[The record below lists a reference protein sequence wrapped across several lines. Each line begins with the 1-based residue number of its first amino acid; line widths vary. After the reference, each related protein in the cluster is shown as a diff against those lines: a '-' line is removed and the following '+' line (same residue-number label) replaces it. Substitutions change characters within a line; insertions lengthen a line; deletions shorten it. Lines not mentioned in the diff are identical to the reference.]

1 VWCAVVCDL
10 ETSQIRSPWPTLGLN
25 ATLLL
30 LLLLLLLFKELCLCA
45 LLTIFYYGE
54 HIEEEEVD
62 GTCGLGRGQVR
73 KEFGLGNLK
82 VNRPL

>member
-10 ETSQIRSPWPTLGLN
+10 ETSQIRSPWPTLGCK

-30 LLLLLLLFKELCLCA
+30 FNESCLCA
-45 LLTIFYYGE
+45 LLTIFYHGE
-54 HIEEEEVD
+54 HIEEDEVD

-73 KEFGLGNLK
+73 KECGLENLK